1 VNDGAP
7 AWSPGG
13 RTVAFVRSDVNG
25 VVQALCLMPA
35 TGGRA
40 RRIYGGTR
48 GVEMGRD
55 PQWSPDGRRLAF
67 EANGAVHVVRV
78 RDRAVSRLRRGDW
91 PSWSPDGGR
100 IGFTLGS
107 AVYVMDADGSRVKRV
122 RTERGFDFTDG
133 PVWSPD
139 GRTLLYATLLAK
151 SDLEI
156 FAVDAV
162 GSRLRQLT
170 RNSVDD
176 WGPAWSPNRRR
187 IAFVRRRAIWL
198 MAADGT
204 KQRRLVPGV
213 HPSWSPSGMRL
224 AFARAGV
231 VYTINAGGGPA
242 TRVVAGDSPAWSPS
256 GAEIAFVRATRLF
269 VFDLRTRSERAILD
283 AGSSCPGSTYEA
295 SLYGPDWAPDG
306 RRILYAVACDDGRF
320 VSMSAEF
327 VGSDGSSRTA
337 VPVGEL
343 QGSRLAWSPDGA
355 RVAYVPDDEVRRLGT
370 ARLDGTERTTVVR
383 GTGGAAYSDPDW

>member
-1 VNDGAP
+1 
-7 AWSPGG
+7 
-13 RTVAFVRSDVNG
+13 
-25 VVQALCLMPA
+25 
-35 TGGRA
+35 
-40 RRIYGGTR
+40 
-48 GVEMGRD
+48 MGRD

-306 RRILYAVACDDGRF
+306 GGSSTPSPATTDASSRCRPNSSAQTAVAGRLYR
-320 VSMSAEF
+320 SASSKGRDSPGRPTEL
-327 VGSDGSSRTA
+327 VSRTSRMTRCDGWA
-337 VPVGEL
+337 RP
-343 QGSRLAWSPDGA
+343 GSTGRSGRPWSEGPAAPPTATRTGS
-355 RVAYVPDDEVRRLGT
+355 AYLGPREWAT
-370 ARLDGTERTTVVR
+370 KE
-383 GTGGAAYSDPDW
+383 